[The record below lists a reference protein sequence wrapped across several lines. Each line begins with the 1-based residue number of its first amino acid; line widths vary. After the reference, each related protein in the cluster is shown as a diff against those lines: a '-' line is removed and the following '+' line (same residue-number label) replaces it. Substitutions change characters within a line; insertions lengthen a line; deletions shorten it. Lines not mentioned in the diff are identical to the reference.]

1 LRALAQHASLALA
14 YAETFDA
21 LNFLNRELEA
31 RVAERTAQV
40 VAQQR
45 TLAVY
50 EDHQRLARDLHD
62 SITQTLFSV
71 SLGMRHVR
79 GLAQR
84 DPAAATEALAEQEAA
99 VRGAL
104 SEMRGLLAQLR
115 GPLPADDAPTDLAQA
130 LRGHCAG
137 LAQPAGLTVAL
148 DAPPALLL
156 PASLAGE
163 VLSMAR
169 EALHNIVKHAG
180 VADATC
186 ALAVQ
191 GDWLT
196 LTVQDAGRG
205 FDPAAPADG
214 LGLAG
219 MKERAA
225 ALGGTVEVASAPE
238 QGTQVQVRLP
248 LRHRGDDDQNPDRG

>member
-1 LRALAQHASLALA
+1 
-14 YAETFDA
+14 
-21 LNFLNRELEA
+21 
-31 RVAERTAQV
+31 
-40 VAQQR
+40 
-45 TLAVY
+45 
-50 EDHQRLARDLHD
+50 
-62 SITQTLFSV
+62 
-71 SLGMRHVR
+71 
-79 GLAQR
+79 
-84 DPAAATEALAEQEAA
+84 
-99 VRGAL
+99 
-104 SEMRGLLAQLR
+104 
-115 GPLPADDAPTDLAQA
+115 
-130 LRGHCAG
+130 
-137 LAQPAGLTVAL
+137 
-148 DAPPALLL
+148 
-156 PASLAGE
+156 
-163 VLSMAR
+163 MAR